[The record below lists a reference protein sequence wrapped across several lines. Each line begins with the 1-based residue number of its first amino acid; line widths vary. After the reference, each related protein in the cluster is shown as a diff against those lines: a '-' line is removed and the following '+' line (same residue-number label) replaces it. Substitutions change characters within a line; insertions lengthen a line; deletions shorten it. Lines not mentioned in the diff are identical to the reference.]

1 MAMTAEQRA
10 MRARVAALTRWANED
25 PAEQMRKARAKFDE
39 RFEKQVDPEG
49 ILPEAE
55 RIRRAQA
62 ARRSYYQQLAFKSS
76 RARSR

>member
-1 MAMTAEQRA
+1 
-10 MRARVAALTRWANED
+10 MRARVAALTRWAHED

-39 RFEKQVDPEG
+39 RFERQVDPEG
-49 ILPEAE
+49 VLPEPE

-62 ARRSYYQQLAFKSS
+62 ARKVYFQQLAFKSS